1 VIYRTVGDKPQVE
14 VDIFHE
20 GLKRG
25 DWLVLCSDGLHGLVD
40 DAQIQQTVTTCLH
53 PHEACEELVRL
64 ANLAGGDDN
73 ITVIALKLEE
83 VGSAG

>member
-1 VIYRTVGDKPQVE
+1 
-14 VDIFHE
+14 
-20 GLKRG
+20 
-25 DWLVLCSDGLHGLVD
+25 VD